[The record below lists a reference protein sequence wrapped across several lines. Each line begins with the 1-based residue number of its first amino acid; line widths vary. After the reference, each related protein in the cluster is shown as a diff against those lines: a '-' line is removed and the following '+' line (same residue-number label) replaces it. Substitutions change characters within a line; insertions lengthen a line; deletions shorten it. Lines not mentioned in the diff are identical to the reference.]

1 MTSRGFSNESPVA
14 DDAHHLAREST
25 VVMAKYDLN
34 APEPRTRTLD
44 SVTGISK
51 KGLPSG
57 TVGVMGAL
65 VIGLSVCAPA
75 YTLTAAVGPAASEV
89 GYQTPA
95 IFLMGFLPMLLV
107 ALGYRALNTA
117 MPDSGTSFTW
127 ASRAFGPWVG
137 WMAGWGLI
145 AATVLVLSNLA
156 GIAVEFL
163 FQSISI
169 VANDPSIAE
178 LSGNKFIN
186 ILVCLCFMAVATF
199 ISYRGMTS
207 TKIFQYITVVFQM
220 AIMIWFIVAMFIGAA
235 DPANEAGRIPEV
247 SWFNPLEVDSFSAFA
262 AGIAVS
268 IFVYWG
274 WDTVLTMGE
283 ETKPSKGRLSTE
295 SKAAMILVFILVVLY
310 VSTAAAT
317 VAYAGLG
324 ETGTGLNNPA
334 IAENVFAALAHPVMG
349 PAAILLSVAILV
361 SAMASINSTAISPAR
376 TLLAMSHYGALPPAI
391 KKIHPKYKSPY
402 VALMLSSIVASV
414 FYALMRF
421 LSEDVLWDTIT
432 ALGMM
437 VCFYYGITALS
448 SPWYFRKTAITEG
461 FGSVMSKLVLP
472 GLGGIL
478 LLIVFVQTTVDSM
491 DPEFGSGS
499 NIGGVG
505 LVGIIGVV
513 VLGLG
518 VVLMLLQAKA
528 KPAFFRGQVLA
539 KADARSDTSAMP
551 VFDDGLG

>member
-1 MTSRGFSNESPVA
+1 
-14 DDAHHLAREST
+14 
-25 VVMAKYDLN
+25 MAATTD
-34 APEPRTRTLD
+34 PPTRALD
-44 SVTGISK
+44 SVTGISR
-51 KGLPSG
+51 KGLPQG
-57 TVGVMGAL
+57 TVGVLGAI

-75 YTLTAAVGPAASEV
+75 YTLTSAVGPAASEV

-95 IFLMGFLPMLLV
+95 IFLAGFLPMLLV
-107 ALGYRALNTA
+107 AIGYRSLNSA

-163 FQSISI
+163 FQSIAI
-169 VANDPSIAE
+169 IANDPSIADIA
-178 LSGNKFIN
+178 GNRFIN
-186 ILVCLCFMAVATF
+186 ILVCLGFMTMATV

-207 TKIFQYITVVFQM
+207 TKVFQYITVTFQV
-220 AIMIWFIVAMFIGAA
+220 AVLIWFIIAMFIGAA
-235 DPANEAGRIPEV
+235 DSANTEGRMPEL
-247 SWFNPLEVDSFSAFA
+247 SWFNPLEVSSFSAFA

-283 ETKPSKGRLSTE
+283 ETKPSKGRMSTE
-295 SKAAMILVFILVVLY
+295 SKAAMILVVLLVVMY
-310 VSTAAAT
+310 VGTAAAT
-317 VAYAGLG
+317 VAFAGIGDGPTGLG
-324 ETGTGLNNPA
+324 NSK

-349 PAAILLSVAILV
+349 PAAILLSLAILV

-376 TLLAMSHYGALPPAI
+376 TLLAMAHYGALPKPI

-402 VALMLSSIVASV
+402 VALMWSSIVASV
-414 FYALMRF
+414 FYAIMRF

-437 VCFYYGITALS
+437 VCFYYGITALAS
-448 SPWYFRKTAITEG
+448 TWYFRKAAPKEG
-461 FGSVMSKLVLP
+461 FRSVMSKMVLP
-472 GLGGIL
+472 GLGGVL
-478 LLIVFVQTTVDSM
+478 LLVVFVQTTIDSM
-491 DPEFGSGS
+491 NPDFGSGS
-499 NIGGVG
+499 SIGGVG

-518 VVLMLLQAKA
+518 VVLMFVQSRFS
-528 KPAFFRGQVLA
+528 PAFFKGKVLSV
-539 KADARSDTSAMP
+539 ADATTDTSNMEL
-551 VFDDGLG
+551 FDDGIKG

>member
-1 MTSRGFSNESPVA
+1 MSRYDQGVA
-14 DDAHHLAREST
+14 
-25 VVMAKYDLN
+25 
-34 APEPRTRTLD
+34 EPATRTLD
-44 SVTGISK
+44 SVAGISK
-51 KGLPSG
+51 KGLPRG
-57 TVGVMGAL
+57 TVGVLGAL

-95 IFLMGFLPMLLV
+95 IFLVGFIPMLLV
-107 ALGYRALNTA
+107 ALGYRALNSA

-127 ASRAFGPWVG
+127 ATRAFGPWVG

-169 VANDPSIAE
+169 ITGNPAIAD
-178 LSGNKFIN
+178 LAGNVFIN
-186 ILVCLCFMAVATF
+186 IVVCLAFMAVATF
-199 ISYRGMTS
+199 ISYRGMTE
-207 TKIFQYITVVFQM
+207 TKIFQYITVFFQM
-220 AIMIWFIVAMFIGAA
+220 AVLVWFIIALFVGAA
-235 DPANEAGRIPEV
+235 DPANTEGRMPEL
-247 SWFNPLEVDSFSAFA
+247 SWFNPFEVSGFSAFA

-274 WDTVLTMGE
+274 WDTILTMGE
-283 ETKPSKGRLSTE
+283 ETKPSKGRMSTE
-295 SKAAMILVFILVVLY
+295 SKAAMILVVILVVMY
-310 VSTAAAT
+310 VGTAAAT
-317 VAYAGLG
+317 VAFAGLG
-324 ETGTGLNNPA
+324 EGPTGLNNPD

-349 PAAILLSVAILV
+349 PAAILLSLAILV

-376 TLLAMSHYGALPPAI
+376 TLLAMSHYRALPQSM

-402 VALMLSSIVASV
+402 VALLWSSVVASI
-414 FYALMRF
+414 FYAVMRF
-421 LSEDVLWDTIT
+421 ISEDVLWDTIT

-437 VCFYYGITALS
+437 VCFYYGITALA
-448 SPWYFRKTAITEG
+448 SPWYFRKTAIKESV
-461 FGSVMSKLVLP
+461 GSLFAKVILP
-472 GLGGIL
+472 GLGGVL
-478 LLIVFVQTTVDSM
+478 LLIVFIQTTIDSM

-518 VVLMLLQAKA
+518 VVLMFIQASVDRD
-528 KPAFFRGQVLA
+528 FFRGKVLSV
-539 KADARSDTSAMP
+539 ADASNDTSAIN
-551 VFDDGLG
+551 VFNDELDTEHSR

>member
-1 MTSRGFSNESPVA
+1 
-14 DDAHHLAREST
+14 
-25 VVMAKYDLN
+25 MAKYDLN
-34 APEPRTRTLD
+34 APEPATRTLD
-44 SVTGISK
+44 SVSGISK

-57 TVGVMGAL
+57 TVGVLGAL
-65 VIGLSVCAPA
+65 VIGLSTCAPA

-95 IFLMGFLPMLLV
+95 IFLMGFIPMLLV

-127 ASRAFGPWVG
+127 ATRAFGPWIG

-163 FQSISI
+163 FQSLSI
-169 VANDPSIAE
+169 LMNDHSIAE
-178 LSGNKFIN
+178 LATNKFIN
-186 ILVCLCFMAVATF
+186 IAVCLGFMALATL

-207 TKIFQYITVVFQM
+207 TKIFQYVTVVFQM
-220 AIMIWFIVAMFIGAA
+220 AVMIWFIVAMFVGSG
-235 DPANEAGRIPEV
+235 DPANVEGRTPEL
-247 SWFNPLEVDSFSAFA
+247 SWFNPFEVSSFSAFA

-295 SKAAMILVFILVVLY
+295 SKAAMILIGILLVLY
-310 VSTAAAT
+310 VGTATAT

-324 ETGTGLNNPA
+324 DGPTGLGNSA
-334 IAENVFAALAHPVMG
+334 IVENVFAALAHPVMG
-349 PAAILLSVAILV
+349 PAAILLSLAILV

-376 TLLAMSHYGALPPAI
+376 TLLAMSHYRALPAAI
-391 KKIHPKYKSPY
+391 KRVHPKYKSPHI
-402 VALMLSSIVASV
+402 ALLLSSIVASV
-414 FYALMRF
+414 FYAVMRF
-421 LSEDVLWDTIT
+421 ISEDVLWDTIT

-437 VCFYYGITALS
+437 VCFYYGITALA
-448 SPWYFRKTAITEG
+448 SPWYFRKTAVREG
-461 FGSVMSKLVLP
+461 VGSVISKLVLP
-472 GLGGIL
+472 GLGGVL
-478 LLIVFVQTTVDSM
+478 LLIVFVKTTIDAM
-491 DPEFGSGS
+491 DPDAGSGS
-499 NIGGVG
+499 SIAGVG
-505 LVGIIGVV
+505 LVGIIGVA
-513 VLGLG
+513 VLAIG

-528 KPAFFRGQVLA
+528 SPAFFQGGVLA
-539 KADARSDTSAMP
+539 RVDASSDTSAMQ
-551 VFDDGLG
+551 VFDDGLGS

>member
-1 MTSRGFSNESPVA
+1 MS
-14 DDAHHLAREST
+14 
-25 VVMAKYDLN
+25 KYDLN
-34 APEPRTRTLD
+34 AVAPATRTLD

-51 KGLPSG
+51 KGLPQG
-57 TVGVMGAL
+57 TVGVLGAL
-65 VIGLSVCAPA
+65 VIGLSTCAPA

-95 IFLMGFLPMLLV
+95 IFLMGFIPMLLV

-127 ASRAFGPWVG
+127 ATRAFGPWIG

-169 VANDPSIAE
+169 MVGDPAIADIA
-178 LSGNKFIN
+178 GNKFIN
-186 ILVCLCFMAVATF
+186 ILVCLGFMALATF

-220 AIMIWFIVAMFIGAA
+220 AVMVWFVIAMFVGAG
-235 DPANEAGRIPEV
+235 DPANTEGRMPEL
-247 SWFNPLEVDSFSAFA
+247 SWFNPFEVSSFSAFA

-283 ETKPSKGRLSTE
+283 ETKPSKGKLSTE
-295 SKAAMILVFILVVLY
+295 SKAAMILVGILVVLY
-310 VSTAAAT
+310 VGTATAT

-324 ETGTGLNNPA
+324 DGPTGLGNEE
-334 IAENVFAALAHPVMG
+334 IIENIFAALAHPVMG
-349 PAAILLSVAILV
+349 PAAILLSLAILV

-391 KKIHPKYKSPY
+391 KKVHPKYKSPH
-402 VALMLSSIVASV
+402 VALLLSSIVASV
-414 FYALMRF
+414 FYAVMRF
-421 LSEDVLWDTIT
+421 ISEDVLWDTIT

-437 VCFYYGITALS
+437 VCFYYGITALA
-448 SPWYFRKTAITEG
+448 SPWYFRKSALKEG
-461 FGSVMSKLVLP
+461 AGAVFSKIVLP
-472 GLGGIL
+472 GLGGVL
-478 LLIVFVQTTVDSM
+478 LLIVFVKTTIDAM
-491 DPEFGSGS
+491 DPAAGSGS
-499 NIGGVG
+499 NIAGIG
-505 LVGIIGVV
+505 LVGLIGVA
-513 VLGLG
+513 VLGIG
-518 VVLMLLQAKA
+518 VVLMLMQAK
-528 KPAFFRGQVLA
+528 KSPEFFSGKVLA
-539 KADARSDTSAMP
+539 KADATQDTSMLET
-551 VFDDGLG
+551 FDDGLSG

>member
-1 MTSRGFSNESPVA
+1 
-14 DDAHHLAREST
+14 
-25 VVMAKYDLN
+25 MAKYDLN
-34 APEPRTRTLD
+34 APEPATRTLD
-44 SVTGISK
+44 SVTGMSK

-95 IFLMGFLPMLLV
+95 IFLMGFIPMLLV
-107 ALGYRALNTA
+107 AIGYRSLNSA

-127 ASRAFGPWVG
+127 ATRAFGPWIG

-163 FQSISI
+163 FQSIAI
-169 VANDPSIAE
+169 MTNNPDIAAI
-178 LSGNKFIN
+178 SGNKFIN
-186 ILVCLCFMAVATF
+186 ILVCLGFMGLATL

-207 TKIFQYITVVFQM
+207 TKIFQYITVIFQM
-220 AIMIWFIVAMFIGAA
+220 AILIWFIVAMFVGAA
-235 DPANEAGRIPEV
+235 DPANEAGRIPEL

-295 SKAAMILVFILVVLY
+295 SKAAMILVAILVVLY
-310 VSTAAAT
+310 VGTAAAT

-324 ETGTGLNNPA
+324 ETGTGLNNPD

-349 PAAILLSVAILV
+349 SAAILLSLAILV

-376 TLLAMSHYGALPPAI
+376 TLLAMSHYQALPSAI
-391 KKIHPKYKSPY
+391 KKIHPKFKSPY

-414 FYALMRF
+414 FYAIMRF

-437 VCFYYGITALS
+437 VCFYYGITALA
-448 SPWYFRKTAITEG
+448 SPWYFRKTALKEG
-461 FGSVMSKLVLP
+461 LGSFVSKFLLP
-472 GLGGIL
+472 GVGGIIL
-478 LLIVFVQTTVDSM
+478 LVVFVQTTIDSL
-491 DPEFGSGS
+491 DPSFGSGS
-499 NIGGVG
+499 NIAGIG
-505 LVGIIGVV
+505 LVGIIGIV

-518 VVLMLLQAKA
+518 VVLMLVQSRFT
-528 KPAFFRGQVLA
+528 PDFFRGRVLPRA
-539 KADARSDTSAMP
+539 EASTDTSAMM
-551 VFDDGLG
+551 VFDDGLGS

>member
-1 MTSRGFSNESPVA
+1 MVG
-14 DDAHHLAREST
+14 
-25 VVMAKYDLN
+25 KYDLN
-34 APEPRTRTLD
+34 QSVPATRTLD

-51 KGLPSG
+51 KGLPAG
-57 TVGVMGAL
+57 TVGVLGAL

-95 IFLMGFLPMLLV
+95 IFLVGFIPMLLV
-107 ALGYRALNTA
+107 ALGYRALNSA

-127 ASRAFGPWVG
+127 ATRAFGPWVG

-163 FQSISI
+163 FQSIGI
-169 VANDPSIAE
+169 LVGDPGIADIAD
-178 LSGNKFIN
+178 NKFVN
-186 ILVCLCFMAVATF
+186 ILVCLGFMALATF

-207 TKIFQYITVVFQM
+207 TKVFQYVTVIFQM
-220 AIMIWFIVAMFIGAA
+220 AVMVWFVVAMFAGAA
-235 DPANEAGRIPEV
+235 DPANTEGRTPEL
-247 SWFNPLEVDSFSAFA
+247 SWFNPFEVESFSALA
-262 AGIAVS
+262 AGVAVS

-295 SKAAMILVFILVVLY
+295 SKAAMILVLILVVLY

-324 ETGTGLNNPA
+324 ETGTGLGNPS

-349 PAAILLSVAILV
+349 PAAILLSLAILV

-376 TLLAMSHYGALPPAI
+376 TLLAMSHYRALPAAI
-391 KKIHPKYKSPY
+391 KKVHPKYKSPH
-402 VALMLSSIVASV
+402 VALLISAIVAWV
-414 FYALMRF
+414 FYAVMRF

-437 VCFYYGITALS
+437 VCFYYGITALA
-448 SPWYFRKTAITEG
+448 SPWYFRKTVWKEG
-461 FGSVMSKLVLP
+461 LGSVVSKFLLP
-472 GLGGIL
+472 LIGGIVL
-478 LLIVFVQTTVDSM
+478 LVVFVQTTVDSM
-491 DPEFGSGS
+491 DPSFGSGS

-505 LVGIIGVV
+505 LVGIIGVA

-518 VVLMLLQAKA
+518 VVLMLVQARVS
-528 KPAFFRGQVLA
+528 PDFFKGRVLSR
-539 KADARSDTSAMP
+539 ADSSNDTSVLE
-551 VFDDGLG
+551 VFDDNIPG

>member
-1 MTSRGFSNESPVA
+1 MS
-14 DDAHHLAREST
+14 
-25 VVMAKYDLN
+25 KYDLN
-34 APEPRTRTLD
+34 ADPATRTLD

-57 TVGVMGAL
+57 TVGVLGAL
-65 VIGLSVCAPA
+65 VIGISTCAPA
-75 YTLTAAVGPAASEV
+75 YTLTAAVGPAATQV

-95 IFLMGFLPMLLV
+95 IFLMGFIPMLLV
-107 ALGYRALNTA
+107 ALGYRALNSA

-127 ASRAFGPWVG
+127 ATRAFGPWIG
-137 WMAGWGLI
+137 WMAGWGLV

-169 VANDPSIAE
+169 LVGDPAIAE
-178 LSGNKFIN
+178 IAGNRFIN
-186 ILVCLCFMAVATF
+186 IAVCLGFMALATF

-207 TKIFQYITVVFQM
+207 TKIFQYITVLFQM
-220 AIMIWFIVAMFIGAA
+220 AVLVWFIIAMFVGAG
-235 DPANEAGRIPEV
+235 DPANTEGRTPEL
-247 SWFNPLEVDSFSAFA
+247 SWFNPFEVDSFSAFA

-283 ETKPSKGRLSTE
+283 ETKPSKGKLSTE
-295 SKAAMILVFILVVLY
+295 SKAAMILVGILVVLY
-310 VSTAAAT
+310 VGTAAAT
-317 VAYAGLG
+317 VGYAGLG
-324 ETGTGLNNPA
+324 DTGTGLNNSA

-376 TLLAMSHYGALPPAI
+376 TLLAMSHYGALPASI

-402 VALMLSSIVASV
+402 RALLLSSIVASI
-414 FYALMRF
+414 FYAVMRF
-421 LSEDVLWDTIT
+421 ISEDVLWDTIT

-437 VCFYYGITALS
+437 VCFYYGITALA
-448 SPWYFRKTAITEG
+448 SPWYFRRAAVREG
-461 FGSVMSKLVLP
+461 IGSVISKIVLP
-472 GLGGIL
+472 GIGGIL
-478 LLIVFVQTTVDSM
+478 LLVVFVQTTLDSM

-499 NIGGVG
+499 NIAGVG

-518 VVLMLLQAKA
+518 LVLMFVQARVSKD
-528 KPAFFRGQVLA
+528 FFSGRVLA
-539 KADARSDTSAMP
+539 RTEATSDTSALEL
-551 VFDDGLG
+551 FDDGLGS

>member
-1 MTSRGFSNESPVA
+1 M
-14 DDAHHLAREST
+14 AR
-25 VVMAKYDLN
+25 YDLN
-34 APEPRTRTLD
+34 DSAPGTRTIGTV
-44 SVTGISK
+44 SGISR

-57 TVGVMGAL
+57 TVGVLGAL

-95 IFLMGFLPMLLV
+95 IFLMGFIPMLLV

-127 ASRAFGPWVG
+127 VTRAFGPWVG

-163 FQSISI
+163 FQSIAI
-169 VANDPSIAE
+169 LANAPGIAD
-178 LSGNKFIN
+178 LAGNRFIN
-186 ILVCLCFMAVATF
+186 IFVCLGFMAMATV

-207 TKIFQYITVVFQM
+207 TKIYQYITVIFQM
-220 AIMIWFIVAMFIGAA
+220 AIMVWFIVAMFVGSA
-235 DPANEAGRIPEV
+235 DPANAEGATPAL
-247 SWFNPLEVDSFSAFA
+247 SWFNPFEVTSFGVFA
-262 AGIAVS
+262 SGIAVS

-274 WDTVLTMGE
+274 WDTILTMGE
-283 ETKPSKGRLSTE
+283 ETKPARGRLPTE
-295 SKAAMILVFILVVLY
+295 SKAAMILVVILVVLY
-310 VSTAAAT
+310 VGTATAT

-324 ETGTGLNNPA
+324 DGPSGLGNPA
-334 IAENVFAALAHPVMG
+334 IIENVFAALAHPVMG
-349 PAAILLSVAILV
+349 SAAIMLSLAILV

-391 KKIHPKYKSPY
+391 KKVHPKYKSPH
-402 VALMLSSIVASV
+402 VALLISAIVASV
-414 FYALMRF
+414 FYAVMRF

-437 VCFYYGITALS
+437 VCFYYGLTALA
-448 SPWYFRKTAITEG
+448 SPWYFRKSAPREG
-461 FGSVMSKLVLP
+461 IGAVMSQIVLP
-472 GLGGIL
+472 GIGGVL
-478 LLIVFVQTTVDSM
+478 LLIVFVTTTIDSM
-491 DPEFGSGS
+491 DPAAGSGS
-499 NIGGVG
+499 NILGVG

-513 VLGLG
+513 VLLLG
-518 VVLMLLQAKA
+518 VVLMLVQSTRSKD
-528 KPAFFRGQVLA
+528 FFRGRLLPQ
-539 KADARSDTSAMP
+539 ADVTTDTSAIRL
-551 VFDDGLG
+551 FDDHG

>member
-1 MTSRGFSNESPVA
+1 MTKDATQTSP
-14 DDAHHLAREST
+14 
-25 VVMAKYDLN
+25 
-34 APEPRTRTLD
+34 PTRALD
-44 SVTGISK
+44 SVTGISR
-51 KGLPSG
+51 KGLQSG
-57 TVGVMGAL
+57 TVGVLGAL
-65 VIGLSVCAPA
+65 VIGLSTCAPA

-95 IFLMGFLPMLLV
+95 IFLMGFIPMLLV

-127 ASRAFGPWVG
+127 ATRAFGPWIG

-169 VANDPSIAE
+169 VTGDPAIAE
-178 LSGNKFIN
+178 LAGNRFIN
-186 ILVCLCFMAVATF
+186 IAVCLGFMALATF

-207 TKIFQYITVVFQM
+207 TKVFQYITVLFQM
-220 AIMIWFIVAMFIGAA
+220 AVLVWFIVAMFVGAG
-235 DPANEAGRIPEV
+235 DPANAEGRLPEL
-247 SWFNPLEVDSFSAFA
+247 SWFNPLEVDGFSAFA

-295 SKAAMILVFILVVLY
+295 SKAAMILVAILVVLY
-310 VSTAAAT
+310 VGTATAT

-324 ETGTGLNNPA
+324 ETGTGLNNPD

-349 PAAILLSVAILV
+349 PAAILLSLAILV

-376 TLLAMSHYGALPPAI
+376 TLLAMSHYGALPASI
-391 KKIHPKYKSPY
+391 KKIHPRFKSPH
-402 VALMLSSIVASV
+402 VALLWSSVVASA
-414 FYALMRF
+414 FYAVMRF
-421 LSEDVLWDTIT
+421 ISEDVLWDTIT

-437 VCFYYGITALS
+437 VCFYYGVTALA
-448 SPWYFRKTAITEG
+448 SPWYFRKTALREG
-461 FGSVMSKLVLP
+461 LGAVVSKIVLP
-472 GLGGIL
+472 ALGGVL
-478 LLIVFVQTTVDSM
+478 LLVVFVQTTVDSM
-491 DPEFGSGS
+491 DPAFGSGS
-499 NIGGVG
+499 NVAGIG

-513 VLGLG
+513 VLGIG
-518 VVLMLLQAKA
+518 VALMLIQAKA
-528 KPAFFRGQVLA
+528 SPAFFRGEVLS
-539 KADARSDTSAMP
+539 RSDDSRETETLEA
-551 VFDDGLG
+551 FDDGLGA

>member
-1 MTSRGFSNESPVA
+1 
-14 DDAHHLAREST
+14 
-25 VVMAKYDLN
+25 MAKYDLN
-34 APEPRTRTLD
+34 QPEPATRTLD
-44 SVTGISK
+44 SMTGISK

-65 VIGLSVCAPA
+65 VIGLSTCAPA
-75 YTLTAAVGPAASEV
+75 YTLTAAVGPAAQEV

-95 IFLMGFLPMLLV
+95 IFLMGFIPMLLV
-107 ALGYRALNTA
+107 ALGYRALNSA

-127 ASRAFGPWVG
+127 ATRAFGPWVG

-163 FQSISI
+163 FQSLSI
-169 VANDPSIAE
+169 LFNDPSIAD
-178 LSGNKFIN
+178 LAGNKLIN
-186 ILVCLCFMAVATF
+186 ILVCLAFMALATL
-199 ISYRGMTS
+199 ISYRGMTE

-220 AIMIWFIVAMFIGAA
+220 AILIWFIVAMFVGAA
-235 DPANEAGRIPEV
+235 DPANEAGRVPEL
-247 SWFNPLEVDSFSAFA
+247 SWFNPFEVSSFSAFA

-274 WDTVLTMGE
+274 WDTILTMGE

-295 SKAAMILVFILVVLY
+295 SKAAMILVGILVVLY
-310 VSTAAAT
+310 VGTAAAT
-317 VAYAGLG
+317 VAFAGLG
-324 ETGTGLNNPA
+324 ETGTGLKNPA

-361 SAMASINSTAISPAR
+361 SALASINSTAISPAR

-391 KKIHPKYKSPY
+391 KKIHPKFKSPH

-414 FYALMRF
+414 FYAVMRF
-421 LSEDVLWDTIT
+421 ISEDVLWDTIT

-437 VCFYYGITALS
+437 VCFYYGITALA
-448 SPWYFRKTAITEG
+448 SPWYFRRTAFKEG
-461 FGSVMSKLVLP
+461 FGAVVSKIVLP

-478 LLIVFVQTTVDSM
+478 LLIVFVQTTIDSM
-491 DPEFGSGS
+491 DPAFGSGS
-499 NIGGVG
+499 NLFGIG
-505 LVGIIGVV
+505 LVGVIGIV

-518 VVLMLLQAKA
+518 VVLMFVQARKS
-528 KPAFFRGQVLA
+528 PDFFKGRVLRRTDA
-539 KADARSDTSAMP
+539 ADDTSAMQL
-551 VFDDGLG
+551 FDDGL

>member
-1 MTSRGFSNESPVA
+1 MSR
-14 DDAHHLAREST
+14 
-25 VVMAKYDLN
+25 YDLN
-34 APEPRTRTLD
+34 SPEPATRTLD
-44 SVTGISK
+44 SVAGISK
-51 KGLPSG
+51 KGLPQG
-57 TVGVMGAL
+57 TVGVLGAL

-95 IFLMGFLPMLLV
+95 IFLAGFLPMLLV

-127 ASRAFGPWVG
+127 ATRAFGPWVG

-163 FQSISI
+163 FQSIGI
-169 VANDPSIAE
+169 MLDNPAIADIA
-178 LSGNKFIN
+178 SNRYIN
-186 ILVCLCFMAVATF
+186 ILVCLGFMALATF

-207 TKIFQYITVVFQM
+207 TKIFQYITVFFQM
-220 AIMIWFIVAMFIGAA
+220 AVMIWFVIAMFVGAA
-235 DPANEAGRIPEV
+235 DPANAEGQMPQL
-247 SWFNPLEVDSFSAFA
+247 SWFNPLEVSSFSAFA

-295 SKAAMILVFILVVLY
+295 SKAAMILVVILVVLY

-324 ETGTGLNNPA
+324 DGPTGLNNPD

-349 PAAILLSVAILV
+349 PAAIFLSLAILV

-376 TLLAMSHYGALPPAI
+376 TLLAMSHYGALPASM
-391 KKIHPKYKSPY
+391 KSIHPKYKSPY
-402 VALMLSSIVASV
+402 VALLWSSVVASV
-414 FYALMRF
+414 FYAIMRF
-421 LSEDVLWDTIT
+421 ISEDVLWDTIT

-437 VCFYYGITALS
+437 VCFYYGVTALAS
-448 SPWYFRKTAITEG
+448 TWYFWKQGYDEG
-461 FGSVMSKLVLP
+461 FKSLWMKVLLP
-472 GLGGIL
+472 GIGGVVL
-478 LLIVFVQTTVDSM
+478 LVVFVQTTIDSM

-499 NIGGVG
+499 NIAGVG
-505 LVGIIGVV
+505 LVGILGVLI
-513 VLGLG
+513 LGLG
-518 VVLMLLQAKA
+518 ILLMALQARKS
-528 KPAFFRGQVLA
+528 PAFFRGEVLG
-539 KADARSDTSAMP
+539 KADATSDTSVIE
-551 VFDDGLG
+551 VFDDGLGS

>member
-1 MTSRGFSNESPVA
+1 
-14 DDAHHLAREST
+14 
-25 VVMAKYDLN
+25 MAKYDLN
-34 APEPRTRTLD
+34 APEPATRTLD
-44 SVTGISK
+44 SVSGISK

-57 TVGVMGAL
+57 TVGVLGAL

-95 IFLMGFLPMLLV
+95 IFLMGFIPMLLV
-107 ALGYRALNTA
+107 ALGYRALNSA

-127 ASRAFGPWVG
+127 ATRAFGPWVG

-169 VANDPSIAE
+169 MMDEPSIADIAD
-178 LSGNKFIN
+178 NKFIN
-186 ILVCLCFMAVATF
+186 IAVCLGFMALATL

-220 AIMIWFIVAMFIGAA
+220 GVMVWFIVAMFVGAG
-235 DPANEAGRIPEV
+235 DPANVEGATPQL
-247 SWFNPLEVDSFSAFA
+247 SWFNPFEVDSLSAFA

-295 SKAAMILVFILVVLY
+295 SKAAMILVAILVVLY
-310 VSTAAAT
+310 VGTATAT
-317 VAYAGLG
+317 VAFAGIGDGATGLG
-324 ETGTGLNNPA
+324 NSA
-334 IAENVFAALAHPVMG
+334 IVENVFAALAHPVMG
-349 PAAILLSVAILV
+349 PAAILLSLAILV

-376 TLLAMSHYGALPPAI
+376 TLLAMAHYRALPAAI
-391 KKIHPKYKSPY
+391 KRVHPKFKSPH
-402 VALMLSSIVASV
+402 VALLLSSIVASV
-414 FYALMRF
+414 FYAVMRF
-421 LSEDVLWDTIT
+421 ISEDVLWDTIT

-437 VCFYYGITALS
+437 VCFYYGITALA
-448 SPWYFRKTAITEG
+448 SPWYFRKTAVREG
-461 FGSVMSKLVLP
+461 FGSILSKVVLP
-472 GLGGIL
+472 GLGGVL
-478 LLIVFVQTTVDSM
+478 LLIVFVKTAIDYMSP
-491 DPEFGSGS
+491 DAGSGS
-499 NIGGVG
+499 NIAGVG
-505 LVGIIGVV
+505 LVGIIGVA
-513 VLGLG
+513 VLGIG
-518 VVLMLLQAKA
+518 VVLMLVQAKA
-528 KPAFFRGQVLA
+528 SPEFFRGRVLA
-539 KADARSDTSAMP
+539 RVDASEDTSAMP
-551 VFDDGLG
+551 VFDDGLGS

>member
-1 MTSRGFSNESPVA
+1 MT
-14 DDAHHLAREST
+14 
-25 VVMAKYDLN
+25 KYDLTS
-34 APEPRTRTLD
+34 PEPATRTLD

-57 TVGVMGAL
+57 TVGVLGAL

-95 IFLMGFLPMLLV
+95 IFLMGFIPMLLV
-107 ALGYRALNTA
+107 ALGYRALNSA

-127 ASRAFGPWVG
+127 ATRTFGPWIG

-169 VANDPSIAE
+169 AVGDPAIAE
-178 LSGNKFIN
+178 IASNRLIN
-186 ILVCLCFMAVATF
+186 IVVCLGFMAVATV

-207 TKIFQYITVVFQM
+207 TKVFQYITVIFQM
-220 AIMIWFIVAMFIGAA
+220 AVLVWFIIAMFVGAG
-235 DPANEAGRIPEV
+235 DPANTEGKLPEL

-295 SKAAMILVFILVVLY
+295 SKAAMILVLILVVLY
-310 VSTAAAT
+310 VGTAAAT
-317 VAYAGLG
+317 VAFAGLG
-324 ETGTGLNNPA
+324 DGPTGLNNPD

-349 PAAILLSVAILV
+349 PAAILLSIAILV

-376 TLLAMSHYGALPPAI
+376 TLLAMSHYGALP
-391 KKIHPKYKSPY
+391 KSMKRIHPKYKSPY
-402 VALMLSSIVASV
+402 VALLWSSIIASA
-414 FYALMRF
+414 FYAVMRF
-421 LSEDVLWDTIT
+421 ISEDVLWDTIT

-437 VCFYYGITALS
+437 VCFYYGITALA
-448 SPWYFRKTAITEG
+448 SPWYFRKTAFREG
-461 FGSVMSKLVLP
+461 LGAGLSKIVLP
-472 GLGGIL
+472 LIGGVL
-478 LLIVFVQTTVDSM
+478 LLIVFVQTTIDSM
-491 DPEFGSGS
+491 DPAFGSGS

-518 VVLMLLQAKA
+518 VVLMLIYSRIA
-528 KPAFFRGQVLA
+528 PDFFRGRVLA
-539 KADARSDTSAMP
+539 KADASSDTSA
-551 VFDDGLG
+551 VELFDDGLGS

>member
-1 MTSRGFSNESPVA
+1 MTV
-14 DDAHHLAREST
+14 
-25 VVMAKYDLN
+25 KYDQA
-34 APEPRTRTLD
+34 APDPATRTLD

-51 KGLPSG
+51 KGLPTG
-57 TVGVMGAL
+57 TVGVLGAL
-65 VIGLSVCAPA
+65 VIGISTCAPA

-95 IFLMGFLPMLLV
+95 IFLMGFIPMLLV
-107 ALGYRALNTA
+107 ALGYRALNAA

-127 ASRAFGPWVG
+127 ATRAFGPWIG

-169 VANDPSIAE
+169 VVGDPAIAD
-178 LSGNKFIN
+178 LAANKFIN
-186 ILVCLCFMAVATF
+186 IAVCLAFMALATY

-220 AIMIWFIVAMFIGAA
+220 AVMVWFVVALFVGAN
-235 DPANEAGRIPEV
+235 DPANKAAKLPEL
-247 SWFNPLEVDSFSAFA
+247 SWFNPFEVSSFSAFA

-295 SKAAMILVFILVVLY
+295 SKAAMILVAILVVLY
-310 VSTAAAT
+310 VGTATAT

-324 ETGTGLNNPA
+324 DGPTGLGNPA
-334 IAENVFAALAHPVMG
+334 IIENVFAALAHPVMG
-349 PAAILLSVAILV
+349 PLAILLSLAILV

-376 TLLAMSHYGALPPAI
+376 TLLAMSHYGALPASL
-391 KKIHPKYKSPY
+391 KKVHPKYKSPH
-402 VALMLSSIVASV
+402 VALLLSSIVASV
-414 FYALMRF
+414 FYAVMRF
-421 LSEDVLWDTIT
+421 ISEDVLWDTIT

-437 VCFYYGITALS
+437 VCFYYGVTALA
-448 SPWYFRKTAITEG
+448 SPWYFRKSAIREG
-461 FGSVMSKLVLP
+461 FRSIVMKIVLP
-472 GLGGIL
+472 GIGGIL
-478 LLIVFVQTTVDSM
+478 LLIVFVKTTIDAM
-491 DPEFGSGS
+491 DPAAGSGS
-499 NIGGVG
+499 NIAGVG
-505 LVGIIGVV
+505 LVGVIGVA
-513 VLGLG
+513 VLGIG
-518 VVLMLLQAKA
+518 VILMFVQAKVA
-528 KPAFFRGQVLA
+528 PDFFRGRLLA
-539 KADARSDTSAMP
+539 RADATQDTSALP
-551 VFDDGLG
+551 VFDDGLGS

>member
-1 MTSRGFSNESPVA
+1 MS
-14 DDAHHLAREST
+14 
-25 VVMAKYDLN
+25 KYDMN
-34 APEPRTRTLD
+34 AAAPETRTLD
-44 SVTGISK
+44 SVSGISK
-51 KGLPSG
+51 KGLESG
-57 TVGVMGAL
+57 TVGVLGAL

-75 YTLTAAVGPAASEV
+75 YTLTSAVGPAASEV

-95 IFLMGFLPMLLV
+95 IFLVGFLPMLLV
-107 ALGYRALNTA
+107 AIGYRALNSA

-127 ASRAFGPWVG
+127 ASRAFGPWIG

-163 FQSISI
+163 FQSIAI
-169 VANDPSIAE
+169 IAGDPSIADIA
-178 LSGNKFIN
+178 GNRFIN
-186 ILVCLCFMAVATF
+186 ILVCLGFMAMATV

-207 TKIFQYITVVFQM
+207 TKIFQYITVVFQV
-220 AIMIWFIVAMFIGAA
+220 AVLVWFIIAMFIGAA
-235 DPANEAGRIPEV
+235 DPANAEGRMPEL
-247 SWFNPLEVDSFSAFA
+247 SWFNPLEVSSFSAFA

-283 ETKPSKGRLSTE
+283 ETKKAKGRMSTE
-295 SKAAMILVFILVVLY
+295 SKAAMILVVILVVMY
-310 VSTAAAT
+310 VGTAAAT
-317 VAYAGLG
+317 VAYAGIG
-324 ETGTGLNNPA
+324 DGPTGLGNSA

-349 PAAILLSVAILV
+349 PAAILLSLAILV

-376 TLLAMSHYGALPPAI
+376 TLLAMSHYGALPKSI
-391 KKIHPKYKSPY
+391 KSIHPKYKSPH
-402 VALMLSSIVASV
+402 VALLWSSIVASV
-414 FYALMRF
+414 FYAIMRF

-437 VCFYYGITALS
+437 VCFYYGITALAS
-448 SPWYFRKTAITEG
+448 TWYFRKSALREG
-461 FGSVMSKLVLP
+461 AGALLSKVVLP
-472 GLGGIL
+472 GLGGVL
-478 LLIVFVQTTVDSM
+478 LLVVFVQTTIDSM

-499 NIGGVG
+499 SIAGIG

-518 VVLMLLQAKA
+518 VVLMLIQARVA
-528 KPAFFRGQVLA
+528 PDFFKGRILG
-539 KADARSDTSAMP
+539 KADATNDTSMMD
-551 VFDDGLG
+551 VFDDGLDG

>member
-1 MTSRGFSNESPVA
+1 MS
-14 DDAHHLAREST
+14 
-25 VVMAKYDLN
+25 KYDMN
-34 APEPRTRTLD
+34 AAEPATRTLD

-51 KGLPSG
+51 KGLPQG
-57 TVGVMGAL
+57 TVGVLGAL
-65 VIGLSVCAPA
+65 VIGISTCAPA

-95 IFLMGFLPMLLV
+95 IFLVGFIPMLLV

-127 ASRAFGPWVG
+127 AARAFGPWVG

-169 VANDPSIAE
+169 LVNDPAIAD
-178 LSGNKFIN
+178 LADNRIIN
-186 ILVCLCFMAVATF
+186 ILVCLGFMALATF

-207 TKIFQYITVVFQM
+207 TKVFQYVTVAFQM
-220 AIMIWFIVAMFIGAA
+220 AVLIWFIAAMFIGAG
-235 DPANEAGRIPEV
+235 DPTNAEGKMPEL
-247 SWFNPLEVDSFSAFA
+247 SWFNPFEVSGFSAFA

-283 ETKPSKGRLSTE
+283 ETKPSKGRMSTE
-295 SKAAMILVFILVVLY
+295 SKAAMILIAILVLLY
-310 VSTAAAT
+310 VGTATAT

-324 ETGTGLNNPA
+324 EGPTGLNNPD

-349 PAAILLSVAILV
+349 PAAILLSLAILV

-402 VALMLSSIVASV
+402 VALLLSSLVASI
-414 FYALMRF
+414 FYAVMRF
-421 LSEDVLWDTIT
+421 ISEDVLWDTIT

-437 VCFYYGITALS
+437 VCFYYGITALA
-448 SPWYFRKTAITEG
+448 SPWYFRKSALKEGAGAI
-461 FGSVMSKLVLP
+461 MSKIVLP
-472 GLGGIL
+472 GLGGVL
-478 LLIVFVQTTVDSM
+478 LLIVFVQTTIDSM
-491 DPEFGSGS
+491 NPEFGSGS
-499 NIGGVG
+499 NIAGIG
-505 LVGIIGVV
+505 LVGIIGVA
-513 VLGLG
+513 VLGIG
-518 VVLMLLQAKA
+518 VVLMFAQAKKA
-528 KPAFFRGQVLA
+528 PDFFKGKILA
-539 KADARSDTSAMP
+539 KADATEDTSMLE
-551 VFDDGLG
+551 VFDDGLSG